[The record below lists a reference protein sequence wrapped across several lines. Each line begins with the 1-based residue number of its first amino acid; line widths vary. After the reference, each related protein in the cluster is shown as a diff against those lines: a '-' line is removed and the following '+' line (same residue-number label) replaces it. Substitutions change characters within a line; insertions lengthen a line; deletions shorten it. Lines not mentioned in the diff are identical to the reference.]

1 MHLNPIR
8 CCVTSVLVA
17 VILPGIAF
25 GLTWPKKKAYRINIS
40 LLNLYHSKHTQ
51 VIMEAGRRDKRP
63 HSFTH
68 SVSTAGS
75 SHSCSL
81 LKALCWDGHQ
91 FNSPNSLILPER
103 IFFFFEP
110 LTFHPLSLVV
120 AWLMWPRPP
129 TPAGSPR
136 SLLATVLQW
145 PSCPCT
151 CTLKAFLSQKIK

>member
-1 MHLNPIR
+1 ML
-8 CCVTSVLVA
+8 CDFCVGSSNIIWYCIWIDVA
-17 VILPGIAF
+17 
-25 GLTWPKKKAYRINIS
+25 KKKTYRINIS

-63 HSFTH
+63 HSFAH

-75 SHSCSL
+75 THSCSL

-103 IFFFFEP
+103 ICFFFEP
-110 LTFHPLSLVV
+110 LTFPPLSLVV

-129 TPAGSPR
+129 HTRWVSQELVSHCPAVTFVPLYLHPKSFPV
-136 SLLATVLQW
+136 S
-145 PSCPCT
+145 
-151 CTLKAFLSQKIK
+151 KNKIK